1 MVPRPHVPHAI
12 GTLPVIADVKSGN
25 LTSAERSRSSHLRRG
40 GSHQHLSRTTHGAAR
55 RSVLVVKVDVVD
67 EAGAPARRCDVRLV
81 RSVRDP
87 SAEQAWGSDG
97 GEVTAVVILRDVTP
111 SRVVST
117 VRAATSG
124 GGSISRELL
133 GQLLAINDAA
143 RPDPSEPQLTEREY
157 DVLQMLADGET
168 TRGIAE
174 RLSYSERTVKNI
186 VRDLLVKLNCK
197 TRAHAVAL
205 AVRHGVI

>member
-1 MVPRPHVPHAI
+1 
-12 GTLPVIADVKSGN
+12 VIADVKGGN
-25 LTSAERSRSSHLRRG
+25 LASAERSRNPHLRRG
-40 GSHQHLSRTTHGAAR
+40 GSHQHLSRSKHGPAVR
-55 RSVLVVKVDVVD
+55 PVLVVKVDVVD
-67 EAGAPARRCDVRLV
+67 AAGAPARRCDVRLV
-81 RSVRDP
+81 RSVRDS
-87 SAEQAWGSDG
+87 SAEQVWDSDG
-97 GEVTAVVILRDVTP
+97 GEVTAVLILRDVTP

-133 GQLLAINDAA
+133 GQLLAINDGK
-143 RPDPSEPQLTEREY
+143 RSDPGEPQLTEREY
-157 DVLQMLADGET
+157 DVLRMLADGET

-174 RLSYSERTVKNI
+174 RLRYSERTVKNI